1 MHFIHIFLRKKVIL
15 LRILLLY
22 LQRDNKTSLPQ
33 DIRHI
38 TNLHSKHNNRQ
49 TTMCGI
55 VSIFNIKEQ
64 TPELRK
70 KALAM
75 SKKIRHRGP
84 DWSGI
89 YCGKSAILC
98 HERLSIVDPQSGK
111 QPLFAPDNKQVL
123 AVNGEIYNHQ
133 DIRKQ
138 YAGKYQFQTGSDCE
152 VILALY
158 RDKGINFLEDL
169 NGIYAFAL
177 YDEANDDFLIARDP
191 IGVIPLYIGHD
202 KDGTIYCA
210 SELKALE
217 GFCDEYE
224 PFLPGHYY
232 RGSEGKMVRWYKR
245 DWESYDNVKDNG
257 ASVNDVHNALEAA
270 VKRQLMSDVPYGV
283 LLSGG
288 LDSSVISA
296 IAKKYAAH
304 RIETNSTQAA
314 WWPQLHSFAVGL
326 KGAPD
331 LAKAKEVAD
340 FIGTV
345 HHEINYTIQE
355 GLDAVRDVIYFI
367 ETYDVTTVRAS
378 TPMYLL
384 ARVIKSMGIKM
395 VLSGEGA
402 DEVFGGYLYFH
413 KAPNAR
419 AFHEETVRKLSK
431 LHLYDCLRANK
442 SLSAWGV
449 EGRVPFLDKDF
460 LDVAMRLNPEA
471 KMCPGKT
478 IEKKIVRE
486 AFADMLPEDVA
497 WRQKEQFSDGV
508 GYSWIDTLK
517 AVTAQAITD
526 EQMAHAAERFPIN
539 TPMNK
544 EEYYYRSIF
553 EEYFPSESAARSVPS
568 VPSVACSTAEALA
581 WDESFKNMN
590 DPSGRAVAGVHE
602 EAYANK

>member
-1 MHFIHIFLRKKVIL
+1 
-15 LRILLLY
+15 
-22 LQRDNKTSLPQ
+22 
-33 DIRHI
+33 
-38 TNLHSKHNNRQ
+38 
-49 TTMCGI
+49 MCGI
-55 VSIFNIKEQ
+55 VAIFNIKKQ
-64 TPELRK
+64 TPELRI
-70 KALAM
+70 KALDM

-98 HERLSIVDPQSGK
+98 HERLSIVDPESGK
-111 QPLFAPDNKQVL
+111 QPLFASDRKQVL
-123 AVNGEIYNHQ
+123 AVNGEIYNHRQ
-133 DIRKQ
+133 LRS
-138 YAGKYQFQTGSDCE
+138 AYQHNYEFQTGSDCE

-158 RDKGINFLEDL
+158 REKGINFLEDL

-177 YDEANDDFLIARDP
+177 YDEEKDDFIIARDP
-191 IGVIPLYIGHD
+191 IGVIPLYIGYD
-202 KDGTIYCA
+202 NDGTVYCA
-210 SELKALE
+210 SELKSLE
-217 GFCDEYE
+217 GFCQHYE

-232 RGSEGKMVRWYKR
+232 IGKEGVMKKWYKR
-245 DWESYDNVKDNG
+245 NWESYDAVKDNE
-257 ASVNDVHNALEAA
+257 ASAQTLRTALEDA

-288 LDSSVISA
+288 LDSSIISA
-296 IAKKYAAH
+296 IAKKYAAR
-304 RIETNSTQAA
+304 RIETDSQQDA

-331 LAKAKEVAD
+331 LQKAREVAD
-340 FIGTV
+340 HIGTI

-395 VLSGEGA
+395 VLSREGA
-402 DEVFGGYLYFH
+402 DEIFGGYLYFH
-413 KAPNAR
+413 KAPDAKS
-419 AFHEETVRKLSK
+419 FHEETVRKLSK

-460 LDVAMRLNPEA
+460 LDVAMNLNPTS
-471 KMCPGKT
+471 KMCPGSVV
-478 IEKKIVRE
+478 EKKILRE
-486 AFADMLPEDVA
+486 AFSDMLPESVV

-517 AVTAQAITD
+517 EITSKVVSD
-526 EQMAHAAERFPIN
+526 EDMANAATRFPIN

-544 EEYYYRSIF
+544 EEYYYRCIF
-553 EEYFPSESAARSVPS
+553 EEYYPSESAARSVPS
-568 VPSVACSTAEALA
+568 IPSVACSTAEALA
-581 WDESFKNMN
+581 WDASFKNLN
-590 DPSGRAVAGVHE
+590 DPSGRSVAGIHKT
-602 EAYANK
+602 AY

>member
-1 MHFIHIFLRKKVIL
+1 
-15 LRILLLY
+15 
-22 LQRDNKTSLPQ
+22 
-33 DIRHI
+33 
-38 TNLHSKHNNRQ
+38 
-49 TTMCGI
+49 MCGI
-55 VSIFNIKEQ
+55 ACIFHIKDDVMS
-64 TPELRK
+64 LRP
-70 KALAM
+70 KALTM
-75 SKKIRHRGP
+75 SKRIRHRGP

-89 YCGKSAILC
+89 YCGASAIMC
-98 HERLSIVDPQSGK
+98 HERLSIVDPESGG
-111 QPLFAPDNKQVL
+111 QPLFSPDRKQVL

-133 DIRKQ
+133 DIRAR
-138 YAGKYQFQTGSDCE
+138 YTDKYPFATGSDCE
-152 VILALY
+152 VVLALY
-158 RDKGINFLEDL
+158 RDKGIDFLEDL
-169 NGIYAFAL
+169 NGIFAFAL
-177 YDEANDDFLIARDP
+177 YDEEKDDFLIARDP
-191 IGVIPLYIGHD
+191 IGVIPLYIGFD
-202 KDGTIYCA
+202 ADGKVYCA

-217 GFCDEYE
+217 GLCERYE

-232 RGSEGKMVRWYKR
+232 LGSEGKMVRWYKR
-245 DWESYDNVKDNG
+245 DWEDYEAVKHG
-257 ASVNDVHNALEAA
+257 STAAGDVHDALEAA

-296 IAKKYAAH
+296 VANKYAA
-304 RIETNSTQAA
+304 RRVESGDKQAA
-314 WWPQLHSFAVGL
+314 WWPRLHSFAVGL

-331 LAKAKEVAD
+331 LAKAREVAD

-355 GLDAVRDVIYFI
+355 GLDAVRDVIYYI

-413 KAPNAR
+413 KAPDAK
-419 AFHEETVRKLSK
+419 AFHEETVRKLGK

-449 EGRVPFLDKDF
+449 EGRVPFLDKEF

-471 KMCPGKT
+471 KMCPGQT
-478 IEKKIVRE
+478 IEKRIVRE
-486 AFADMLPEDVA
+486 AFADMLPESVA

-517 AVTAQAITD
+517 QITAEAVTD

-539 TPMNK
+539 PPMNK

-581 WDESFKNMN
+581 WDASFKNLN

-602 EAYANK
+602 QAYK

>member
-1 MHFIHIFLRKKVIL
+1 
-15 LRILLLY
+15 
-22 LQRDNKTSLPQ
+22 
-33 DIRHI
+33 
-38 TNLHSKHNNRQ
+38 
-49 TTMCGI
+49 MCGI
-55 VSIFNIKEQ
+55 AAIFNIKEQ
-64 TPELRK
+64 KPELRN

-75 SKKIRHRGP
+75 AKKIRHRGP

-89 YCGKSAILC
+89 YCGKSAILA
-98 HERLSIVDPQSGK
+98 HERLSIVDPESGG
-111 QPLFAPDNKQVL
+111 QPLYSPDRKQIL
-123 AVNGEIYNHQ
+123 AVNGEIYNHR

-138 YAGKYQFQTGSDCE
+138 YKDKYEFQTGSDCE

-169 NGIYAFAL
+169 NGIFAFAL
-177 YDEANDDFLIARDP
+177 YDEEKDEFLIARDP
-191 IGVIPLYIGHD
+191 IGVIPLYIGYD
-202 KDGTIYCA
+202 KDGKVYCA

-217 GFCDEYE
+217 GFCDSYE

-232 RGSEGKMVRWYKR
+232 SSKEGKMTRWYTR
-245 DWESYDNVKDNG
+245 DWFEYDAVKDNP
-257 ASVNDVHNALEAA
+257 ASVQELHDALEAA

-296 IAKKYAAH
+296 IAKKYAAR
-304 RIETNSTQAA
+304 RIESDGKKDA
-314 WWPQLHSFAVGL
+314 WWPQLHSFAIGL

-331 LAKAKEVAD
+331 LVKAREVAQH
-340 FIGTV
+340 IGTI

-355 GLDAVRDVIYFI
+355 GLDAVRDVIYYI

-431 LHLYDCLRANK
+431 LYLYDCLRANK
-442 SLSAWGV
+442 SLAAWGV
-449 EGRVPFLDKDF
+449 EGRVPFLDKEF

-486 AFADMLPEDVA
+486 AFADLLPASVA

-517 AVTAQAITD
+517 EITSQQVSD
-526 EQMAHAAERFPIN
+526 EDMAHAAERFPIN
-539 TPMNK
+539 TPRNK
-544 EEYYYRSIF
+544 EEYYYRTIF
-553 EEYFPSESAARSVPS
+553 EEYFPSESAAKSVPS

-590 DPSGRAVAGVHE
+590 EPSGRAVAGVHE
-602 EAYANK
+602 EAYKK

>member
-1 MHFIHIFLRKKVIL
+1 
-15 LRILLLY
+15 
-22 LQRDNKTSLPQ
+22 
-33 DIRHI
+33 
-38 TNLHSKHNNRQ
+38 
-49 TTMCGI
+49 MCGI
-55 VSIFNIKEQ
+55 VAILNVKEQ
-64 TPELRK
+64 TQQLRQ
-70 KALAM
+70 KALGM
-75 SKKIRHRGP
+75 SHKIRHRGP

-89 YCGKSAILC
+89 YCGGSAILA
-98 HERLSIVDPQSGK
+98 HERLSIVDPESGG
-111 QPLFAPDNKQVL
+111 QPLFSPDRQQIL

-133 DIRKQ
+133 EIRQ
-138 YAGKYQFQTGSDCE
+138 RYEGRYAFQTGSDCE

-158 RDKGINFLEDL
+158 QDKGIDFLEEL
-169 NGIYAFAL
+169 NGIFAFVL
-177 YDEANDDFLIARDP
+177 YDEKRDEFLIARDP
-191 IGVIPLYIGHD
+191 IGVIPLYIGYD
-202 KDGTIYCA
+202 ADGTVYVA

-217 GFCDEYE
+217 GQCQRYE
-224 PFLPGHYY
+224 PFLPGHYLWSGDLNSQLSTLNFQLKKY
-232 RGSEGKMVRWYKR
+232 YQR
-245 DWESYDNVKDNG
+245 DWFDYDAVKDNG
-257 ASVNDVHNALEAA
+257 ASSEDIRQALREA
-270 VKRQLMSDVPYGV
+270 VRRQLMSDVPYGV

-296 IAKKYAAH
+296 IAERYSEM
-304 RIETNSTQAA
+304 RIEDNSQTKAY
-314 WWPQLHSFAVGL
+314 WPRLHSFAVGL

-331 LAKAKEVAD
+331 LAKARMVAEH
-340 FIGTV
+340 IGTV

-355 GLDAVRDVIYFI
+355 GLDAIRDVIYFI

-402 DEVFGGYLYFH
+402 DEIFGGYLYFH
-413 KAPNAR
+413 KAPDAR

-449 EGRVPFLDKDF
+449 EGRVPFLDKEF
-460 LDVAMRLNPEA
+460 LDVAMRTNPKA
-471 KMCPGKT
+471 KMCPGT
-478 IEKKIVRE
+478 TMEKRIVRE
-486 AFADMLPEDVA
+486 AFADMLPDEIV

-517 AVTAQAITD
+517 QITAEAVSD

-539 TPMNK
+539 PPKNK

-553 EEYFPSESAARSVPS
+553 AEHFPSESAAKSVPS
-568 VPSVACSTAEALA
+568 EASVACSTAIALE
-581 WDESFKNMN
+581 WDASFKGKN

-602 EAYANK
+602 QAYE

>member
-1 MHFIHIFLRKKVIL
+1 
-15 LRILLLY
+15 
-22 LQRDNKTSLPQ
+22 
-33 DIRHI
+33 
-38 TNLHSKHNNRQ
+38 
-49 TTMCGI
+49 MCGI

-232 RGSEGKMVRWYKR
+232 RGSEGKMVKWYKR
-245 DWESYDNVKDNG
+245 DWENYDNVKNNG

-517 AVTAQAITD
+517 AVTAQAVTD

-539 TPMNK
+539 TSMNK

-581 WDESFKNMN
+581 WDESFKNIN

>member
-1 MHFIHIFLRKKVIL
+1 
-15 LRILLLY
+15 
-22 LQRDNKTSLPQ
+22 
-33 DIRHI
+33 
-38 TNLHSKHNNRQ
+38 
-49 TTMCGI
+49 MCGI

-217 GFCDEYE
+217 GFCDEYK

-245 DWESYDNVKDNG
+245 DWESYDNVKNNG

-517 AVTAQAITD
+517 AVTAQAVTD

-539 TPMNK
+539 APMNK